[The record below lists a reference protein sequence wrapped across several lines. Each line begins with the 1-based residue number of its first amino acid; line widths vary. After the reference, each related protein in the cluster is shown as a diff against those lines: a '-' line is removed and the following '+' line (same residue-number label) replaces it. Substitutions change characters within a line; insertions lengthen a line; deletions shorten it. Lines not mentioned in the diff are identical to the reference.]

1 MTTSG
6 IALANDF
13 YEYTMAAA
21 YFDKGLHVNAS
32 FELFVR
38 GLPPDRAYLIAAGV
52 DEALDYLKSL
62 RFSGEE
68 IDFLRR
74 QPSMRNVSPAF
85 FEYLRELHFTGDAD
99 SMDEGRPFFA
109 NEPVFRIAAPIIQ
122 AQIIETA
129 LLSIVGFATAIA
141 SKAARVVDAAQGRA
155 VSEFGARHA
164 HGIEAGV
171 RAARAAYLAGC
182 ASTSNVEAGRRFD
195 IPLTGTMA
203 HSFVMAYEDE
213 QQAFRD
219 FCDVFPDS
227 STLLLDTYDTM
238 RALETMLR
246 AGLHPAAVRLDS
258 GNLLDLSR
266 RVRERLDEAGLAD
279 VKVVATSDLNE
290 YRIAD
295 LLAGGAPI
303 DAFGVG
309 TEIST
314 SKDQPALSAVYKLV
328 HIGGHAAGDRVKL
341 SEEKHTFPGCKQ
353 VWRFRGSDGRIERDL
368 VTSIDE
374 SYDAEPLLRRRF
386 IRGRRVHHPLPL
398 DELRAR
404 CLAWRDEMADSLRR
418 PNSHA
423 AYTIEISERLHAELD
438 EARQRIQARVEVE
451 N

>member
-6 IALANDF
+6 CSLANDF

-38 GLPPDRAYLIAAGV
+38 GLPRDRAYLIAAGI
-52 DEALDYLKSL
+52 DEALDYLENL

-74 QPSMRNVSPAF
+74 QPAMQNVSGGF
-85 FEYLRELHFTGDAD
+85 FEHLRELRFTGDAD

-109 NEPVFRIAAPIIQ
+109 NEPVFRIAGPIIQ

-182 ASTSNVEAGRRFD
+182 TSTSNVEAGRRFG
-195 IPLTGTMA
+195 IPLSGTMA

-213 QQAFRD
+213 LQAFRD
-219 FCDVFPDS
+219 FCDVFPHS
-227 STLLLDTYDTM
+227 ATLLLDTYDTM
-238 RALETMLR
+238 RGLEAMLR

-258 GNLLDLSR
+258 GNLLELSQ
-266 RVRERLDEAGLAD
+266 RVRRRLDESGLAD

-290 YRIAD
+290 YRIAE

-314 SKDQPALSAVYKLV
+314 SKDHPALSAVYKLV
-328 HIGGHAAGDRVKL
+328 HIGGEAAGDRVKL

-353 VWRFRGSDGRIERDL
+353 VWRFREGDGRIERDL
-368 VTSIDE
+368 VAAIDE
-374 SYDAEPLLRRRF
+374 SYDAEALLQRRF
-386 IRGRRVHHPLPL
+386 IRGRSVHQPLPL
-398 DELRAR
+398 DKLRER
-404 CLAWRDEMADSLRR
+404 CLAWRNEMPEGMRRADSHT
-418 PNSHA
+418 P
-423 AYTIEISERLHAELD
+423 YIIEISERLHAELD
-438 EARQRIQARVEVE
+438 EARQRIQARVEVDS
-451 N
+451 